1 MVDIDR
7 FKKLPLMGIVRG
19 LKLEDVQPLVEVSM
33 EAGLGTIEVTMNTPE
48 APKIIAQMRKVSA
61 GKVMVGAG
69 TVLSESD
76 LKAALDAGA
85 GFIVMP
91 VFDEMIV
98 KSCVE
103 KSVPVFPGALTPQ
116 EVFKAHEAGATMVKV
131 FPASV
136 FGPSYIK
143 ALKGPFDGIKLMAVG
158 GVNLE
163 NIDEYFS
170 SGADAVA
177 FGASAFKKRWLESKD
192 FASIGRLI
200 GEYVKAV
207 EKYSHPRDSGDL

>member
-1 MVDIDR
+1 MVDINR

-48 APKIIAQMRKVSA
+48 ASKLIARMREISA

-69 TVLSESD
+69 TVLSEGD

-103 KSVPVFPGALTPQ
+103 KSVPVFPGAHPGGCGHGSYSRRGCEGLVVQ
-116 EVFKAHEAGATMVKV
+116 
-131 FPASV
+131 
-136 FGPSYIK
+136 PSHRD
-143 ALKGPFDGIKLMAVG
+143 L
-158 GVNLE
+158 
-163 NIDEYFS
+163 
-170 SGADAVA
+170 
-177 FGASAFKKRWLESKD
+177 
-192 FASIGRLI
+192 GRDRR
-200 GEYVKAV
+200 V
-207 EKYSHPRDSGDL
+207 